1 MATKAQVR
9 ASAKYNAENTVQV
22 AFRLNKAKD
31 AAIIEWLGSRPS
43 KAGYIKALIRRDMDA
58 HRS

>member
-1 MATKAQVR
+1 MSTDAQKR
-9 ASAKYNAENTVQV
+9 ASARYNARNTVQL
-22 AFRLNKAKD
+22 AIRLNKATD
-31 AAIIEWLGSRPS
+31 ADVIARIMEAPS